1 MRKHPVLFGMLILL
15 VLGVFVYMSFYR
27 AGLHS
32 GKSKGFSLKDKIGV
46 VCVEGVINDSREITE
61 QLDDFAKDDSI
72 IAVVL
77 RVDSPGGG
85 VAVSQEIYDA
95 VVELRKTKKVVASMG
110 SIAASGGLLVACAA
124 DKIVANPGTIT
135 GSISAI
141 MHFANFEELLKKV
154 GVKSSVVK
162 SGQYKDIGSPVRE
175 MTPEEKVIVQDLVDD
190 IYNQFVDVIVKER
203 KLPREKVIAIADGR
217 VFSGRK
223 AKELGLVDSL
233 GDMTSAAKLASNL
246 AGKDGKYDLVYP
258 SKKRTSVL
266 DYFLEGAAS
275 QLSNS
280 LKEKLESK
288 GGISYLYYPVR

>member
-1 MRKHPVLFGMLILL
+1 MRKHPVIFGMLILL
-15 VLGVFVYMSFYR
+15 VLGFVLYFSFYR

-32 GKSKGFSLKDKIGV
+32 GKNKGFSLRDKIGV
-46 VCVEGVINDSREITE
+46 VSVEGVISDSMEITD
-61 QLDDFAKDDSI
+61 QLDEFAKDDSI
-72 IAVVL
+72 VAVVL

-110 SIAASGGLLVACAA
+110 TVAASGGLLVACGA

-141 MHFANFEELLKKV
+141 MQFANVEELLKKI
-154 GVKSSVVK
+154 GLKSSVVK
-162 SGQYKDIGSPVRE
+162 SGQYKDIGSPLRE
-175 MTPEEKVIVQDLVDD
+175 MTPEEKVIIQDLVDD

-223 AKELGLVDSL
+223 AKELGLVDYL
-233 GDMTSAAKLASNL
+233 GDMASAAKLASKL

-258 SKKRTSVL
+258 AKKRSSVI
-266 DYFLEGAAS
+266 DYFMESAATHI
-275 QLSNS
+275 SNS
-280 LKEKLESK
+280 LKEKMESK
-288 GGISYLYYPVR
+288 SGISYLYYPGR